1 MNLVDFLTIVVRLLE
16 EAGIPYMVTGS
27 VAAAYYANPRATQD
41 IDLVIEASDD
51 RIDTLV
57 DSFLAEGMYVSREA
71 AQEAFRTS
79 GQFNAVDQRS
89 GWKADL
95 IFRRERPFSV
105 TEFSRRRTA
114 NVLGV
119 QVALTSP
126 EDLVIAKLE
135 WSVLGDSEL
144 QRSDLAQLLESAG
157 RTLDRDYVEHWI
169 AELQLEPHWR
179 AILDRVGD
187 PGKPPR

>member
-1 MNLVDFLTIVVRLLE
+1 MSLVDFLTIVVRLLE

-57 DSFLAEGMYVSREA
+57 DSFLDKGMYVSREA
-71 AQEAFRTS
+71 AQEAFRIS
-79 GQFNAVDQRS
+79 GQFNAVDQSS

-95 IFRRERPFSV
+95 IIRRERPFSV

-114 NVLGV
+114 NLLGV
-119 QVALTSP
+119 EVALTSP

-135 WSVLGDSEL
+135 WSVSGDSEL
-144 QRSDLAQLLESAG
+144 QRSDLALLLESAG
-157 RTLDRDYVEHWI
+157 PTLDRDYIEHWV
-169 AELQLEPHWR
+169 AELQLEQHWR

-187 PGKPPR
+187 PGEPPQ